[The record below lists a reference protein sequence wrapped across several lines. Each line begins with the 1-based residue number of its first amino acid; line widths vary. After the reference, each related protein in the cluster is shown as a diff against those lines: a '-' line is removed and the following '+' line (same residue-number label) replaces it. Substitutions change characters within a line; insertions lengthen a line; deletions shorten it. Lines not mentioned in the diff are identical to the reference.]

1 MTCLVQ
7 KIDGTPTSTVNRDL
21 YIFTESSSRQLSYSI
36 DRILFIFG
44 FFFTTSRRLFIL
56 LSPNLCADQSGG
68 SITHARKPGLF
79 VITKPMDWTRNGY
92 SRVQSTTFF
101 ILPLI
106 LILQLQ
112 QVHRG
117 VYAVENG
124 KQKHV

>member
-1 MTCLVQ
+1 MAQ
-7 KIDGTPTSTVNRDL
+7 M
-21 YIFTESSSRQLSYSI
+21 F
-36 DRILFIFG
+36 
-44 FFFTTSRRLFIL
+44 TSRTAKMTLPVKTVR
-56 LSPNLCADQSGG
+56 NQSGG